1 MTTDKL
7 PFARPSISEEWRSNR
22 KAGKLKKSVLKADT
36 VIVIRITVTTCHH
49 NFLNK
54 LKKI

>member
-1 MTTDKL
+1 MTTDRL